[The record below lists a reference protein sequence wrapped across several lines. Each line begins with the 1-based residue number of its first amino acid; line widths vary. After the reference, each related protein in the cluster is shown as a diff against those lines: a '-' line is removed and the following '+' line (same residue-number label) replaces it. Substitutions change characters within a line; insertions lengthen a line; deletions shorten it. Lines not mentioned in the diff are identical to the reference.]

1 MSKQSID
8 FKQLN
13 DQLLSHAYRLI
24 VEFVPGGKQRHREY
38 VAGSIYGGNGDSFSF
53 NLDTGKWSDFAVA
66 EHKGGDMVSLYAAI
80 NNISQIDSAKALCE
94 MVGYTPNYHPEKTS
108 LPKPFHPRHGKPSGY
123 WVYKNRQGSP
133 THVVMRFDPE
143 GERKQFAQYHYDLK
157 ESKWVAKT
165 TARVPLY
172 KLDEIASDPGKI
184 IVVCEGEKAADAAQE
199 ILGTKT
205 YISTCWPGGSN
216 AVKKADLSPL
226 FERDILLWPD
236 ADEPGYKC
244 MNHVAVE
251 IAQLAKTIK
260 IINVKPDDKKGM
272 DAADLLGLPTPEAK
286 SWLKNRVK
294 QLKPYAGESKDDQ
307 SLQPSSSV
315 PTRKAEIMPDQP
327 SSFDSLAPYPVVGV
341 SVIDDQL
348 SINDVMRM
356 KDLWTSLGLMMTDG
370 GKKPFETEFNAL
382 KILSQDKLYQ
392 DVFYYDE
399 FHKKYFSTFESI
411 EPKEVDDLIIT
422 KIKVNFQSKYGLNKI
437 STSAVEAA
445 LGLFLESRPRRNTI
459 AEKFSELQWDGVKRI
474 DKFFNTI
481 YGAPDTEYTDA
492 VSRIFWLSLMKR
504 ACRPGVKVDTVVIL
518 EGAQGIRKSTSLEL
532 IAGKQYGVAGRDISN
547 KDFYLKMSAKT
558 IMEIAELNSFSKH
571 DHNELKEVVS
581 TATDE
586 FRVPYGARVDAHP
599 RTCIFVGTTNERNYL
614 KDDTGS
620 RRYLPIDCQKVEWDL
635 LKENLDQYYA
645 EAYQRAI
652 VENENHWEYPVE
664 MHKLI
669 TGKREAD
676 DKEIDSWYEIVSDFV
691 SDVQRVMAQDLCSV
705 LSIPIH
711 MQNATVFKRLGR
723 IMKKHG
729 FDRSV
734 YRDSFDGGRV
744 KRCYIKTNLDG
755 CIYEWSKDKILKQN
769 QHQNDF
775 ASYVVNQAEQRSA
788 YYNR

>member
-13 DQLLSHAYRLI
+13 DLLISHAYRLI

-38 VAGSIYGGNGDSFSF
+38 VAGSIYGGDGDSFSF
-53 NLDTGKWSDFAVA
+53 NLDNGKWADFSVA
-66 EHKGGDMVSLYAAI
+66 DHKGGDMVSLYAKI

-94 MVGYTPNYHPEKTS
+94 MVGYVPNYQPQSVS
-108 LPKPFHPRHGKPSGY
+108 LPKNIHPRHGKASGY
-123 WVYKNRQGSP
+123 WIYKNKKGSP

-143 GERKQFAQYHYDLK
+143 GERKQFAQWHFDDK

-172 KLDEIASDPGKI
+172 KLDEIVADPNKI
-184 IVVCEGEKAADAAQE
+184 VAVCEGEKAADAAQE
-199 ILGTKT
+199 ILGTT
-205 YISTCWPGGSN
+205 YITTCWPGGSN

-226 FERDILLWPD
+226 FDRDVLLWPD

-272 DAADLLGLPTPEAK
+272 DAADLKQLPKPEAK
-286 SWLKNRVK
+286 QWLKNRVK
-294 QLKPYAGESKDDQ
+294 QLKPYAGGPKEDQ
-307 SLQPSSSV
+307 SLQASDSV
-315 PTRKAEIMPDQP
+315 PTRKAEVMRDQP
-327 SSFDSLAPYPVVGV
+327 SSIGSSASYPVVGMEIV
-341 SVIDDQL
+341 DQQL
-348 SINDVMRM
+348 SVDDTMRM
-356 KDLWTSLGLMMTDG
+356 RDLWVKMGLMITKG
-370 GKKPFETEFNAL
+370 NAPFETEINAF
-382 KILSQDKLYQ
+382 KILRQDNLFQ
-392 DVFYYDE
+392 NRFYYDE
-399 FHKKYFSTFESI
+399 FHKRYYSTFDSI
-411 EPKEVDDLIIT
+411 EPREMDDIVIT
-422 KIKVNFQSKYGLNKI
+422 KIKIYLQATYGLNKI
-437 STSAVEAA
+437 STAAIKSAVE
-445 LGLFLESRPRRNTI
+445 LFLETQERKNTI
-459 AEKFSELQWDGVKRI
+459 AEKFSELVWDKQPRI
-474 DKFFNTI
+474 DKFFHTV

-547 KDFYLKMSAKT
+547 KDFYLKMSSKT

-599 RTCIFVGTTNERNYL
+599 RSCIFVGTTNERNYL

-620 RRYLPIDCQKVEWDL
+620 RRYLPVDCQKVEWDL
-635 LKENLDQYYA
+635 LTENLDQYYA
-645 EAYQRAI
+645 EAYERAI
-652 VENENHWEYPVE
+652 IHNENHWDYPVE
-664 MHKLI
+664 MHRLI
-669 TGKREAD
+669 TGKRDAA
-676 DKEIDSWYEIVSDFV
+676 DKEIDSWQEIISDFAF
-691 SDVQRVMAQDLCSV
+691 DVQRVMVSDLYTI
-705 LSIPIH
+705 LSIPTH
-711 MQNATVFKRLGR
+711 MQNLMTSSRIGR
-723 IMKKHG
+723 IMRKLG
-729 FDRSV
+729 FERIS
-734 YRDSFDGGRV
+734 YRDPDNQSKV
-744 KRCYIKTNLDG
+744 KKCFKKIDFTG
-755 CIYEWSKDKILKQN
+755 VVYEWSGDKILKQN

-775 ASYVVNQAEQRSA
+775 ASFVVNQAEQRSA

>member
-1 MSKQSID
+1 MLKQSID

-24 VEFVPGGKQRHREY
+24 VEFVPGGRQRHREY
-38 VAGSIYGGNGDSFSF
+38 VAGSIYGGDGDSFSF
-53 NLDTGKWSDFAVA
+53 NLDTGKWCDFAVSD
-66 EHKGGDMVSLYAAI
+66 HRGGDMVSLYAAI
-80 NNISQIDSAKALCE
+80 NNISQIDSAKALCD
-94 MVGYTPNYHPEKTS
+94 MIGYKPNYQPEKTS
-108 LPKPFHPRHGKPSGY
+108 LPKNVHPRHGTATGY
-123 WVYKNRQGSP
+123 WVYKNRQGTP
-133 THVVMRFDPE
+133 THVVMRFDPK
-143 GERKQFAQYHYDLK
+143 GDRKQYAQWHYDSK

-165 TARVPLY
+165 TPRVPLY
-172 KLDEIASDPGKI
+172 RLNEIVADPTKI
-184 IVVCEGEKAADAAQE
+184 IVVCEGEKSADAAQK
-199 ILGTKT
+199 ILGTNT

-226 FERDILLWPD
+226 FERDVLLWPD

-272 DAADLLGLPTPEAK
+272 DAADLVELPASEAK
-286 SWLKNRVK
+286 SWLRNRVK
-294 QLKPYAGESKDDQ
+294 QLKPFADGSKEDR
-307 SLQPSSSV
+307 SLASPSKV
-315 PTRKAEIMPDQP
+315 PTRKAEVMPDQP
-327 SSFDSLAPYPVVGV
+327 SSSGSSAPFHVVGM
-341 SVIDDQL
+341 SIIDEQL
-348 SINDVMRM
+348 SVDDVMRM
-356 KDLWTSLGLMMTDG
+356 RDLWTGMGLMLA
-370 GKKPFETEFNAL
+370 KNKQPFETEINAF
-382 KILSQDKLYQ
+382 KILKQDNLFQ
-392 DVFYYDE
+392 NRFYYDE
-399 FHKKYFSTFESI
+399 FHKRYYSTFDSI
-411 EPKEVDDLIIT
+411 EPREMDDIVIT
-422 KIKVNFQSKYGLNKI
+422 KIKIYLQATYGLNKI
-437 STSAVEAA
+437 TTNAIKSAVA
-445 LGLFLESRPRRNTI
+445 LFLETQERRNTV

-474 DKFFNTI
+474 DKFYHEV

-504 ACRPGVKVDTVVIL
+504 ACKPGIKVDTVVIL

-547 KDFYLKMSAKT
+547 KDFYLKMSSKT

-620 RRYLPIDCQKVEWDL
+620 RRYLPVDCQKVEWDL
-635 LKENLDQYYA
+635 LEKNLDQYYA
-645 EAYQRAI
+645 EAYERAI
-652 VENENHWEYPVE
+652 IQDENHWDYPVE
-664 MHKLI
+664 MHRLI

-676 DKEIDSWYEIVSDFV
+676 DKEIDSWHEMLSDFV
-691 SDVQRVMAQDLCSV
+691 CDVQKVTAQDLCTV

-723 IMKKHG
+723 IMRKHG
-729 FDRSV
+729 FERSN
-734 YRDSFDGGRV
+734 YRDLYDNT
-744 KRCYIKTNLDG
+744 KIKKCYIKKDLTG
-755 CIYEWSKDKILKQN
+755 FVYEWSSDKILKQN

-775 ASYVVNQAEQRSA
+775 ASYVVNQAEQGSA